1 MPLLSCASTKLIVHV
16 DSMSFHPFPSTTL
29 ILARRIKL
37 IWNKRTKL
45 FWLLNIGER
54 DLIKLRDMDELM
66 PLHPCPLSELK

>member
-1 MPLLSCASTKLIVHV
+1 
-16 DSMSFHPFPSTTL
+16 MSFHPFPSTTL